1 MDVKATLKK
10 LHEHMPNLSTD
21 ELITILD
28 CYVEHAFYTYKTAT
42 NTEPWIYDKQNRQF
56 TGIGEFTCSSSDKC
70 TTSI

>member
-10 LHEHMPNLSTD
+10 LHERMPNLSTD

-28 CYVEHAFYTYKTAT
+28 CYVEHAFYTYKTT
-42 NTEPWIYDKQNRQF
+42 NTEPWIYDKQNRNF
-56 TGIGEFTCSSSDKC
+56 TGMCYSSSDKC